1 MAVAS
6 VPGRLPAAD
15 RRYESDL
22 TGWLNPALPF
32 YAIAGLPLYWMLG
45 LGYFTFVI
53 ASIPMA
59 LQLLLI
65 RPLRVPKGYG
75 LWLMYVAWM
84 LISALTLEPVVTRYL
99 SFSIRA
105 SAYLAATI
113 IFLYIYN
120 LPKKYLPTGRILQV
134 VGGLFVFCAVIGGYL
149 GLLFGE
155 YRFPSLLS
163 LGLPSGLLNN
173 SFVKNIVNPPL
184 AQTQDF
190 LGFPINRPAMPF
202 SFTNDWG
209 ATLVPAT
216 FMAIAYAG
224 RMSRFRRLVPLI
236 AIISVVPMVISAN
249 RGMWVALILGAVYV
263 TLRRATAGQLILAI
277 RLVVV
282 LTFCSALLLVSPLG
296 EVIGARSTSEHSI
309 DARGDIYSDVI
320 EAIPGS
326 PILGYGAPLANPNP
340 NRPAIGTH
348 GMFWTALFSQGI
360 PGAIMHTAFWIGMTV
375 RTGRNLRNQE
385 QLWLHLAVA
394 SAIPTMFFY
403 DHLPA
408 ALPLMMIAA
417 ATILRDRRH
426 TDALRREALAA
437 APATS

>member
-59 LQLLLI
+59 LQLLMI

-163 LGLPSGLLNN
+163 LGLPRGLL
-173 SFVKNIVNPPL
+173 
-184 AQTQDF
+184 
-190 LGFPINRPAMPF
+190 
-202 SFTNDWG
+202 
-209 ATLVPAT
+209 
-216 FMAIAYAG
+216 
-224 RMSRFRRLVPLI
+224 
-236 AIISVVPMVISAN
+236 AN
-249 RGMWVALILGAVYV
+249 
-263 TLRRATAGQLILAI
+263 
-277 RLVVV
+277 
-282 LTFCSALLLVSPLG
+282 
-296 EVIGARSTSEHSI
+296 
-309 DARGDIYSDVI
+309 
-320 EAIPGS
+320 
-326 PILGYGAPLANPNP
+326 
-340 NRPAIGTH
+340 
-348 GMFWTALFSQGI
+348 
-360 PGAIMHTAFWIGMTV
+360 
-375 RTGRNLRNQE
+375 
-385 QLWLHLAVA
+385 
-394 SAIPTMFFY
+394 
-403 DHLPA
+403 
-408 ALPLMMIAA
+408 
-417 ATILRDRRH
+417 
-426 TDALRREALAA
+426 
-437 APATS
+437 